1 MSTCVGVS
9 AVMSRC
15 VCVCAHLSRNVH
27 PRVGGVY
34 VPFSLGAHASP
45 VCTNTSVVRAS
56 LRMRVLVCER
66 VRASVWPRVGA
77 LPPFLCSRSTPLLPS
92 LPRSRFPAFVN
103 PGFSC
108 SCPARPQLTGSHPPP
123 PPSPGWPGLTPRPAS
138 GGAGKGKGPESGQ
151 PSKELRPPST
161 GQPGSSCLPG
171 EKDLSGNHVGTS
183 PTQPPSPLFFLLGP
197 PVLQVCLGGRSESPR
212 GFGTSEKT
220 GRHPCPCFLD
230 NSSFL

>member
-1 MSTCVGVS
+1 M
-9 AVMSRC
+9 
-15 VCVCAHLSRNVH
+15 CAHLSRNVH

-92 LPRSRFPAFVN
+92 LPRSRFRAFVN

-108 SCPARPQLTGSHPPP
+108 SCPAPPSTDWLPPP
-123 PPSPGWPGLTPRPAS
+123 PTPEPRVAWADPQTSQWGRRQGKRARERPALQ
-138 GGAGKGKGPESGQ
+138 GAASTLHRPAWELLPPRREGFVRKPRGNIAHTATQ
-151 PSKELRPPST
+151 PSLLPPGAPSLT
-161 GQPGSSCLPG
+161 G
-171 EKDLSGNHVGTS
+171 V
-183 PTQPPSPLFFLLGP
+183 F
-197 PVLQVCLGGRSESPR
+197 GRAI
-212 GFGTSEKT
+212 
-220 GRHPCPCFLD
+220 
-230 NSSFL
+230 